1 MKNQVLV
8 KRYTEGLAAALKTEE
23 EYRAVSRELAEF
35 SALLEENDK
44 LRLVLLRPFLP
55 AGKKAQI
62 VQDLLARERYQDKTG
77 RLIALLLRHRRLDL
91 LTRIVRDL
99 PELWRE
105 RQGIVTFEVRSAV
118 PVGDGQKA
126 RLETELRKLENGP
139 VACTYVL
146 DPAIIGGLHVKKG
159 NMVYDV
165 SIKGQLERLK
175 EKIRER

>member
-8 KRYTEGLAAALKTEE
+8 KRYAEGLAAALKTEE
-23 EYRAVSRELAEF
+23 EYRTVSRELAEF
-35 SALLEENDK
+35 SALLAENEK

-62 VQDLLARERYQDKTG
+62 VQELLARERYQAKTG
-77 RLIALLLRHRRLDL
+77 RLIGLLLRHGRLGL
-91 LTRIVRDL
+91 LAGIVRDL

-105 RQGIVTFEVRSAV
+105 RQGIVTFEVRSVV
-118 PVGDGQKA
+118 PVQDGQKA

-139 VACTYVL
+139 VACTYLL

-165 SIKGQLERLK
+165 SIKGGLERLR